1 MPLNL
6 IKMLIITPLFNNNNL
21 SFIHHQILSIN
32 NFHQVLISN
41 HPNILELL
49 LSK

>member
-1 MPLNL
+1 MPLIL
-6 IKMLIITPLFNNNNL
+6 IKMLIITPLFNNLL

-32 NFHQVLISN
+32 NFHQGLISN